1 MNPVRHRARRIPEKM
16 RHLGACQT
24 LGDEHHPM
32 EAVPIPGFL
41 GSTDLILQPED
52 EVLRVSNN
60 KRLHATRK
68 THGTHHA
75 QFFMS
80 LCLASYLTQ
89 QIICDEL
96 LVVCQFLKVGYK
108 RFSLMRA
115 LAVVKRQS
123 TLVAVVLR

>member
-52 EVLRVSNN
+52 EFLRVSNN

-80 LCLASYLTQ
+80 LCLAWIYIPRKLKLVEPNNTLTA
-89 QIICDEL
+89 
-96 LVVCQFLKVGYK
+96 
-108 RFSLMRA
+108 S
-115 LAVVKRQS
+115 
-123 TLVAVVLR
+123 

>member
-1 MNPVRHRARRIPEKM
+1 MNPVLHRAWRIPEKM

-24 LGDEHHPM
+24 LGDEQDPM

-52 EVLRVSNN
+52 EFLRVSNN

-80 LCLASYLTQ
+80 LCLTSEIVFCWCNGRVTYGRP
-89 QIICDEL
+89 
-96 LVVCQFLKVGYK
+96 VW
-108 RFSLMRA
+108 
-115 LAVVKRQS
+115 
-123 TLVAVVLR
+123 